1 MVQNHRVSMIPRTKF
16 SVCEGGTIGKRKEP
30 LLRSEIFTEL
40 EVSQFFLIFWITAQE
55 LWEFE
60 EAWFRKVGAAGRS
73 VGTAAERR
81 LPGVNRGD
89 PMTRASFRW

>member
-55 LWEFE
+55 LWGLKRPGSEKW
-60 EAWFRKVGAAGRS
+60 AQLGD
-73 VGTAAERR
+73 R
-81 LPGVNRGD
+81 LAQQPSEGCQVLSGEI
-89 PMTRASFRW
+89 P